1 MAAEGRGHVHPTQT
15 EAHAPHH
22 GDAHAHIVPVSTYI
36 VVFLTLLV
44 MTGVTVWAA
53 NQDFGPLNMVVAL
66 GIAIFKATLVI
77 LFFMHVKY
85 SGRLTQLV
93 VGAALLWLIILIVG
107 TLHDYYAP
115 DLNDQQGP
123 PSISRE

>member
-1 MAAEGRGHVHPTQT
+1 MASEDHAHP
-15 EAHAPHH
+15 
-22 GDAHAHIVPVSTYI
+22 HIVPVGTYLA
-36 VVFLTLLV
+36 VFATLLV

-53 NQDFGPLNMVVAL
+53 NQDFGALNMVVAM

-85 SGRLTQLV
+85 SPRLTQLV
-93 VGAALLWLIILIVG
+93 VGAAFLWLAILIIG

-115 DLNDQQGP
+115 DLNNKQGP